1 MPFHN
6 QVAFGCCQKGGSRRF
21 LVDQNHPVA
30 RAVHEIFAPL
40 ESSVHN
46 LLISFK
52 ASPSSNWNPEQLEI
66 SLPRYR
72 LTFVATDHGVLGCL
86 SHRGFIL
93 DRDGNLGTLYG
104 LKTKLV
110 LCRDSDVEKES
121 KVIIP
126 KGPVCIDSD
135 GNKHLRISIEMAPD
149 ALFVEYYTYQVDDIL
164 HRLIDT
170 SLESRIHRLY
180 LHALTSHPLVDHFTG
195 HTGTEEALQGLSRA
209 STISFQSLSETPRRI
224 RKVDSKEATVF
235 KGDEDDASG

>member
-1 MPFHN
+1 M
-6 QVAFGCCQKGGSRRF
+6 
-21 LVDQNHPVA
+21 
-30 RAVHEIFAPL
+30 
-40 ESSVHN
+40 
-46 LLISFK
+46 
-52 ASPSSNWNPEQLEI
+52 
-66 SLPRYR
+66 
-72 LTFVATDHGVLGCL
+72 ATDHGVLGCL

-110 LCRDSDVEKES
+110 LYRDSDVEKER

-126 KGPVCIDSD
+126 KGPVCVDSD
-135 GNKHLRISIEMAPD
+135 GNKHPRISIEMAPD